1 MLNNNNLILY
11 LKKMFKLKSKTKLS
25 IQFRYFLFFFLFRF
39 PISFVSRITDLYN
52 FSLSL
57 YYYIICIID
66 L

>member
-11 LKKMFKLKSKTKLS
+11 LKKMFKLNSKTKLS